1 MNKIEALEY
10 LVENNVYNDEWSGT
24 GMFSILRDVI
34 RSNAETFE
42 KIDLEILLEKARNF

>member
-10 LVENNVYNDEWSGT
+10 LVENNVYNEWSGT